1 MVHSLWRCCL
11 VTSFGALLTLTLF
24 LPLCADWRDHKELPD
39 WARRGYVQWGH
50 GANVNG
56 QIKWAPG
63 GFGVDVAQR

>member
-1 MVHSLWRCCL
+1 MKVQAVRHLVGLAVCLTMLALASLA
-11 VTSFGALLTLTLF
+11 S
-24 LPLCADWRDHKELPD
+24 ADWRDHKELPD